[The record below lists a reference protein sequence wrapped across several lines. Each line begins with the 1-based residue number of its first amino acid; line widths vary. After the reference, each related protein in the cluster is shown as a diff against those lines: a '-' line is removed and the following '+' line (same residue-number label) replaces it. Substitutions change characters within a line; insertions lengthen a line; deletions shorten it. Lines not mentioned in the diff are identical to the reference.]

1 MTAVIEIDDQYA
13 LELHQFI
20 QSLPESAIKLTPI
33 KNDLDLELTR
43 RIEAVKKGEA
53 TTTPLSEL
61 SRLRNRYVRR

>member
-13 LELHQFI
+13 LEFHQFI
-20 QSLPESAIKLTPI
+20 QSLPEDAIKLTPV
-33 KNDLDLELTR
+33 KNDLDHELMR